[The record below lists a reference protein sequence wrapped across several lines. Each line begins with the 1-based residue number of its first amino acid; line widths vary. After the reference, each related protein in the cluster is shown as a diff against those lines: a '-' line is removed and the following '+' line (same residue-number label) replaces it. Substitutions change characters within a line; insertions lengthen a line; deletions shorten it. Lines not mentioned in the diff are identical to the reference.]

1 MRLNTALA
9 FWLPIVALCI
19 DESQLFPK
27 VLVIQKETNCPN
39 DGHTNCTTF
48 SELLVHP
55 NNYFT
60 SNTVVEFQP
69 GEYNTETYGAD
80 FTLSIVGVS
89 NLTITGNNARLN
101 CSRNSSVSFA
111 IYNCTKFTVSGI
123 DFNGCSS
130 KVFQTTN
137 ITLQRVTISSASL
150 SLIDSQNHMRI
161 LRSQLLNTPF
171 TVLQQLNA
179 SRQITLQIRNSSFVE
194 SLVNISILNT
204 LSMEINFT
212 FVTFISDSYNGFK
225 AWIET
230 SVCTQ
235 VKTNFQHITNIT
247 LKMNMAKCSTC
258 IENKDTNYELI
269 LSACTIDTRFRNGA
283 GLIELSGLD
292 KVVIEQIIVSNKTLS
307 GPIFLIKN
315 SVLIMKS
322 IQLTYNYNYYA
333 IIQIEESDTLFFD
346 NIHLIKNSGLF
357 SGVLLRDG
365 NITFNGT
372 TFFSGNKVSGN
383 GGALSMFGKSYLK
396 FYTKAVNVTFQDNY
410 ATRVAGA
417 IYVDYD
423 YGKSDCFFQFLQ
435 PPIIGLY
442 SISFKH
448 NKADYAGNIMYG
460 GNVRNCV
467 TNLLKNGKWY
477 VNLRKYFQFEYNKSD
492 TSQMSEEPN
501 YICKCTP
508 NSVRGYSCIPSLLG
522 NFEIYP
528 GQNIAVKIA
537 VIGLSGDTVPGT
549 VMVTSNDSFTQ
560 IIPKY
565 QAVGRTCWPLHY
577 RIISSEH
584 GALLYLSV
592 EGSIRQCNFWTT
604 KIFRTKRFRTQDGTC
619 TVSREIKVKLKPCPV
634 GFNLTKGVCT
644 CTSILLK
651 YSSIK
656 CDIDTET
663 IYRPSSYW
671 ISTSSQSNGEK
682 IILVHENCPLSYC
695 MTQDTLYLN
704 LLQPDSQSANN
715 RSGILCGQCQGNH
728 SLVLGGSQCRQCSD
742 IWLLLIPVFMA
753 AGLLLILFLTFLNMT
768 VSVGTINGL
777 VFFTNIVQANRDIFF
792 TSTKY
797 SLTYL
802 LGIFVAW
809 MNLDFGF
816 NVCFYNGMNG
826 YAKMWLQV
834 VFPAYLW
841 LILIVFIILS
851 HYYTSVAKLC
861 RRNIVS
867 VLSTLFFLSYTKLLR
882 TVIAILSV
890 TYLNYPTGRKAVWLF
905 DANIEYAK
913 GKHLPLFLTA
923 LLVLIFFSIP
933 YTLFLLTAQWMQYY
947 SDFKLFKWIHRVKPI
962 IDAHTGP
969 YKNKYRFWTGLLLLF
984 RVILVIVFSTN
995 VTGDPRINTLAII
1008 VATSVLLLLALT
1020 GGVYKNMLINI
1031 LEWSNYLSL
1040 LLLSATTLYILS
1052 GTSRNTSPLQHT
1064 VTGVY
1069 VGLSAIMFLVVTI
1082 WQFLKETNLI
1092 RLCKKIRNKKLVK
1105 TECEDESPQ
1114 NQVRI
1119 CTPTSS
1125 EIRLEE
1131 LEEPLL
1137 ES

>member
-27 VLVIQKETNCPN
+27 VLVIQKETDCPN

-111 IYNCTKFTVSGI
+111 IYNCTDFTVSGI

-130 KVFQTTN
+130 KVFQTAN
-137 ITLQRVTISSASL
+137 ITLQGVTISSANL
-150 SLIDSQNHMRI
+150 SFIDSQNHMRV
-161 LRSQLLNTPF
+161 LQSQLLNTPF

-212 FVTFISDSYNGFK
+212 FVTFKSDSCNRFK

-235 VKTNFQHITNIT
+235 VKTNFHHIINIT

-258 IENKDTNYELI
+258 IEDKDTKQELI
-269 LSACTIDTRFRNGA
+269 LSACTTDTRFRNGA

-307 GPIFLIKN
+307 GPVFLIKN

-322 IQLTYNYNYYA
+322 IQFTYNYNYYA
-333 IIQIEESDTLFFD
+333 IIQVEESDTLFVD
-346 NIHLIKNSGLF
+346 NICLIKNSGLF
-357 SGVLLRDG
+357 SGVLLKDS

-396 FYTKAVNVTFQDNY
+396 FYTEAVNVTFQDNH

-442 SISFKH
+442 SISFKR
-448 NKADYAGNIMYG
+448 NKADYAGSIMYG
-460 GNVRNCV
+460 GNVRNCARKLRGNRV
-467 TNLLKNGKWY
+467 WYKSLKRY
-477 VNLRKYFQFEYNKSD
+477 IQFEYNKSD
-492 TSQMSEEPN
+492 TSQIAEEPN

-508 NSVRGYSCIPSLLG
+508 NSVRGYSCLSSLG
-522 NFEIYP
+522 EFKIYP
-528 GQNIAVKIA
+528 GQSIAVEIA

-549 VMVTSNDSFTQ
+549 VIVTSNDSFTQ

-565 QAVGRTCWPLHY
+565 QAVGRTCQSLQY
-577 RIISSEH
+577 TIISSEH
-584 GALLYLSV
+584 GVLLYLSV
-592 EGSIRQCNFWTT
+592 EEGIRHCNFWKT
-604 KIFRTKRFRTQDGTC
+604 KVFQGDRFRTHKGTC
-619 TVSREIKVKLKPCPV
+619 TLPKKIRVKLEPCPI
-634 GFNLTKGVCT
+634 GFNLTKGVCI
-644 CTSILLK
+644 CTSILLN
-651 YSSIK
+651 YSSIQ
-656 CDIDTET
+656 CDINTET
-663 IYRPSSYW
+663 IYRPSPYW
-671 ISTSSQSNGEK
+671 ISTSSQIDGEK

-704 LLQPDSQSANN
+704 LLQPDSQCANN

-768 VSVGTINGL
+768 VSVGNINGL
-777 VFFTNIVQANRDIFF
+777 VFFTNIVQANRYVFF
-792 TSTKY
+792 ASTEH
-797 SLTYL
+797 SLNYF

-809 MNLDFGF
+809 INLDFGF

-826 YAKMWLQV
+826 YAKMWLQF

-851 HYYTSVAKLC
+851 HYFTSVAKLC
-861 RRNIVS
+861 RPNIVS

-923 LLVLIFFSIP
+923 LLVLICFSIP

-984 RVILVIVFSTN
+984 RVMLVIVFSTN

-1052 GTSRNTSPLQHT
+1052 GTSRNTSPLQQT

-1069 VGLSAIMFLVVTI
+1069 VGLSVLTFLVVTSWHI
-1082 WQFLKETNLI
+1082 LQETNLI
-1092 RLCKKIRNKKLVK
+1092 RLCKKIRSKKLVK
-1105 TECEDESPQ
+1105 TECEEASPLD
-1114 NQVRI
+1114 QVRI
-1119 CTPTSS
+1119 CTITSS